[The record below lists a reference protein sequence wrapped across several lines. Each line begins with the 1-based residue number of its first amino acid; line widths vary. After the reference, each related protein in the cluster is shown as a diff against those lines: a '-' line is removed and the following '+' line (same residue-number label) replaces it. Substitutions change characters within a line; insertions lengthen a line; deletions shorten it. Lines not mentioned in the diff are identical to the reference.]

1 MKGNYKRMDLYFF
14 KDPVPNTYKCFEN
27 KFNVLSEVLYWEKK

>member
-14 KDPVPNTYKCFEN
+14 KDPVPNTYKYLDD